1 MAQKLYNFV
10 PSNKKWH
17 FCNLKNKTMQQ
28 FNEIIYD
35 WLINLKLRPGLAEL
49 TSTSIVGFAIIII
62 ALILLYVTRKIL
74 FGITHQI
81 AIHTKTE
88 WDDILLK
95 NKFFHGVAHFVPA
108 SIIYFTVNFAEP
120 FYPGVAGIV
129 QKMGEVYYLL
139 AGIFTINA
147 FLSSISE
154 YYHKT
159 FSFSN
164 ERPIAGFIQL
174 LKILI
179 VFIGLLI
186 FIAIVFDKELS
197 KLFTGLGAMAA
208 ILLLIFKDSI
218 LGFVASMQISMNDMV
233 KIGDWIV
240 MPTRGADG
248 TVIEIN
254 LTTVKVENWDHTIS
268 NIPTY
273 SLVSESFVNWKGME
287 QSGGRRIKRSISIDM
302 TSVKFCSQELLEK
315 FRKFVLIAEYVE
327 KKQQEI
333 DEFNAKL
340 QVPPEQHFNGR
351 RQTNLGIFRKYLDAY
366 LRNHPM
372 INTEMTF
379 LVRHLQPS
387 DKGIPIE
394 IYVFSKDKRWAN
406 YEAIQADIFDHILA
420 VIPEFELS
428 IFQTPSGRDLTR
440 FLER

>member
-1 MAQKLYNFV
+1 
-10 PSNKKWH
+10 
-17 FCNLKNKTMQQ
+17 MQQ
-28 FNEIIYD
+28 INENIYE
-35 WLINLKLRPGLAEL
+35 WLINLKVKPELAEL
-49 TSTSIVGFAIIII
+49 TSTSIIGLSIIIT
-62 ALILLYVTRKIL
+62 ALILLYITRKVL
-74 FGITHQI
+74 FGITHQL
-81 AIHTKTE
+81 AIRTKTE

-108 SIIYFTVNFAEP
+108 SLIYFTANFAEP
-120 FYPGVAGIV
+120 FFPGIV
-129 QKMGEVYYLL
+129 EPVQKFGEIYYLF
-139 AGIFTINA
+139 AGVFTINA
-147 FLSSISE
+147 FLSSINE
-154 YYHKT
+154 FYHKT

-174 LKILI
+174 LKIFIFFAGLL
-179 VFIGLLI
+179 VFI
-186 FIAIVFDKELS
+186 AVVFDKELS

-233 KIGDWIV
+233 KIGDWIE

-248 TVIEIN
+248 TVTEIN
-254 LTTVKVENWDHTIS
+254 LTTVKVENWDRTIS

-273 SLVSESFVNWKGME
+273 SLVSESFINWKGME
-287 QSGGRRIKRSISIDM
+287 QSGGRRIKRSINIDM

-315 FRKFVLIAEYVE
+315 FRKFVLIAAYVE

-333 DEFNAKL
+333 DEFNTKL

-372 INTEMTF
+372 INTDMTF

-394 IYVFSKDKRWAN
+394 IYVFCKDKRWAN

-428 IFQTPSGRDLTR
+428 IYQAPSGRDLTR